1 MGKDFFKKN
10 LPTMSKRGGSKA
22 APAKPTRFDAEKFAR
37 PGLSVDEVEEMKE
50 AFDLFDNDNS
60 GAISVNELTSA
71 MQALGFD
78 VKHAVVFNMVADL
91 DADGS
96 GEIEFGEFLDVMC
109 AKISDK
115 NTMDEIDRVFKL
127 FDKDRNGTLEADDLS
142 RVLKELGEEIPEE
155 DVREIIQRADLDGD
169 GVVNLQDFYN
179 VLTKK
184 TFE

>member
-1 MGKDFFKKN
+1 MGTN
-10 LPTMSKRGGSKA
+10 LTDTKMSKRGKTA
-22 APAKPTRFDAEKFAR
+22 APAKPARFRAEDHAR

-71 MQALGFD
+71 MKSLGFD
-78 VKHAVVFNMVADL
+78 VKHAVVYNMVSDL

-96 GEIEFGEFLDVMC
+96 GEIEFGEFLEVMT
-109 AKISDK
+109 AKLSDK
-115 NTMDEIDRVFKL
+115 NTKEEIDRVFKL

-142 RVLKELGEEIPEE
+142 RVCKELGEDMPEE
-155 DVREIIQRADLDGD
+155 DVREVINRMDLDQD
-169 GVVNLQDFYN
+169 GAVNLDDFYN
-179 VLTKK
+179 VLAKK

>member
-1 MGKDFFKKN
+1 MGKDFYLKN
-10 LPTMSKRGGSKA
+10 KMSKRGKTA
-22 APAKPTRFDAEKFAR
+22 APAKPAKFRAENYAR
-37 PGLSVDEVEEMKE
+37 PGLSEDEVEEIKE

-71 MQALGFD
+71 MQSLGFD
-78 VKHAVVFNMVADL
+78 VKHAVVYNMVADL
-91 DADGS
+91 DSDGS

-109 AKISDK
+109 AKITDK
-115 NTMDEIDRVFKL
+115 NTMEEIDRVFKL

-142 RVLKELGEEIPEE
+142 RVCKELGEEMSEE
-155 DVREIIQRADLDGD
+155 DVREVIQRADLDGD
-169 GVVNLQDFYN
+169 GVVGLQDFYN

>member
-1 MGKDFFKKN
+1 MGKFRAHKY
-10 LPTMSKRGGSKA
+10 
-22 APAKPTRFDAEKFAR
+22 AR
-37 PGLSVDEVEEMKE
+37 PGLSEDEVLEMKE
-50 AFDLFDNDNS
+50 AFDLFDNDGS

-71 MQALGFD
+71 MQSLGFD
-78 VKHAVVFNMVADL
+78 VKHAVVYNMVADL

-96 GEIEFGEFLDVMC
+96 GEIEFGEFLDVMT

-115 NTMDEIDRVFKL
+115 NTKEEIDRIFKL

-142 RVLKELGEEIPEE
+142 RVCKELGEDMSEE
-155 DVREIIQRADLDGD
+155 DVREVIQRADLDGD
-169 GVVNLQDFYN
+169 GVVGLDDFYN

>member
-1 MGKDFFKKN
+1 MGN
-10 LPTMSKRGGSKA
+10 LNISLTTMSKRGKTA
-22 APAKPTRFDAEKFAR
+22 APSKPARFDAEKFAR

>member
-60 GAISVNELTSA
+60 GAISVGELTSA

-78 VKHAVVFNMVADL
+78 GKHAVVYNMVSDL

-109 AKISDK
+109 AKISDR
-115 NTMDEIDRVFKL
+115 NTMEEIDRVFKL
-127 FDKDRNGTLEADDLS
+127 FDKDRNGSLEADDLS
-142 RVLKELGEEIPEE
+142 RVCKEL
-155 DVREIIQRADLDGD
+155 
-169 GVVNLQDFYN
+169 
-179 VLTKK
+179 
-184 TFE
+184 

>member
-1 MGKDFFKKN
+1 MGNYSLTLKIQ
-10 LPTMSKRGGSKA
+10 MSKRGGAKA
-22 APAKPTRFDAEKFAR
+22 QPAKPARFNADNFAR

-115 NTMDEIDRVFKL
+115 NTMEEIDRVFKL
-127 FDKDRNGTLEADDLS
+127 FDKDRNCTLEADDLS

-155 DVREIIQRADLDGD
+155 DVREIIQRAD
-169 GVVNLQDFYN
+169 
-179 VLTKK
+179 
-184 TFE
+184 

>member
-1 MGKDFFKKN
+1 
-10 LPTMSKRGGSKA
+10 MSKRGKTA
-22 APAKPTRFDAEKFAR
+22 APAKPARFNAEKFAR
-37 PGLSVDEVEEMKE
+37 PGLSVDEVDEMKE
-50 AFDLFDNDNS
+50 AFDLFDNDGS

-71 MQALGFD
+71 MKSLGFD

-115 NTMDEIDRVFKL
+115 NTMEEIDRVFKL
-127 FDKDRNGTLEADDLS
+127 FDKDRNGSLEADDLS
-142 RVLKELGEEIPEE
+142 RVCKELGEEMSEE
-155 DVREIIQRADLDGD
+155 DVREVIQRADLDGD
-169 GVVNLQDFYN
+169 GLVTLQDFYN